1 MGRRGSRLP
10 SPTIQQG
17 NERVGDGR
25 LFSCPSALS
34 KVNSRSFNREI
45 RATHRLWWAAVTRS
59 GGALRIGSG
68 TGKCI
73 NSVVFRVAA
82 VTFHP
87 APFDSVR
94 RRGRDKF
101 LPQLGIL
108 DRLLVRSAPA
118 VALPIVDPARDPV
131 ADIDAVGV
139 KLDAARPGKCLEP
152 FDRGDQFHAIVG
164 GQRFAARQLALL
176 VVLPKQNAPAAGPR
190 IAAAG
195 AIGEQLDFRQLGQG
209 AARVAA

>member
-1 MGRRGSRLP
+1 MSALVVGG
-10 SPTIQQG
+10 G
-17 NERVGDGR
+17 AGERVD
-25 LFSCPSALS
+25 P
-34 KVNSRSFNREI
+34 
-45 RATHRLWWAAVTRS
+45 
-59 GGALRIGSG
+59 
-68 TGKCI
+68 
-73 NSVVFRVAA
+73 VVFGVAA
-82 VTFHP
+82 MALDPV
-87 APFDSVR
+87 PFDSV
-94 RRGRDKF
+94 GGAGGDQL

-108 DRLLVRSAPA
+108 HRLLVGGAPA
-118 VALPIVDPARDPV
+118 VALPVVDPARDPV

-164 GQRFAARQLALL
+164 GQRLAARQLALL
-176 VVLPKQNAPAAGPR
+176 VALPKQNAPAAGPR